1 MVQKL
6 KPLNMGFDE
15 ALTRLARVPKS
26 KKAVEKKVVKEKQ
39 AGAVN
44 TPRPAGKKSP

>member
-15 ALTRLARVPKS
+15 ALTRFAKVPKI
-26 KKAVEKKVVKEKQ
+26 KKQVVKEKQ
-39 AGAVN
+39 AGAVK
-44 TPRPAGKKSP
+44 TPRPAVKKTG

>member
-1 MVQKL
+1 MFKQFSSLANLVTAL
-6 KPLNMGFDE
+6 PDE
-15 ALTRLARVPKS
+15 
-26 KKAVEKKVVKEKQ
+26 KVVKEKQ